1 MSAKIRTLLRKTGL
15 TDYEV
20 NAYLVLLE
28 KGALTA
34 KQVSYG
40 AQIPY
45 SKVYQ
50 TLNSLEKKG
59 WIEVTR
65 KRPSKYF
72 PKSPET
78 AIKTAKTVIE
88 NEWLQIEKTI
98 AEELMPSYE
107 KIKTREKYDIW
118 ILRGLLNIISKFKEM
133 VKNCR
138 QELLIAFPSIKEE
151 FLLDFYQLLHSFV
164 GEKAQVRFM
173 VSKGLNENVYR
184 ALSKVGE
191 VRRKAK
197 MFGGGAISDGDEVLL
212 LFSDER
218 GEVTA
223 IWSDHPGLA
232 GLAKDY
238 FNYLWKES
246 EGEL

>member
-1 MSAKIRTLLRKTGL
+1 MSAKIRMLLRKTGL

-72 PKSPET
+72 PRSPET
-78 AIKTAKTVIE
+78 ALKTAKTVIE
-88 NEWLQIEKTI
+88 NEWLQIEKAI
-98 AEELMPSYE
+98 ADELMPSYE

-118 ILRGLLNIISKFKEM
+118 ILRGLLNIVSKFKEM

-151 FLLDFYQLLHSFV
+151 FLLDFYQLLHSFI
-164 GEKAQVRFM
+164 GEKMQVRFM
-173 VSKGLNENVYR
+173 VSKGMNENVYR
-184 ALSKVGE
+184 TLSKVGE

-218 GEVTA
+218 GEITA

>member
-1 MSAKIRTLLRKTGL
+1 MSARVKTLLKKVGL
-15 TDYEV
+15 TEYEA
-20 NAYLVLLE
+20 NAYLILIE

-34 KQVSYG
+34 KQISYG

-50 TLNSLEKKG
+50 TLNSLENKG

-78 AIKTAKTVIE
+78 AMKTAKNVFE
-88 NEWLQIEKTI
+88 SEWLQAEKAI
-98 AEELMPSYE
+98 IEELIPFYE
-107 KIKTREKYDIW
+107 KLKIREKYDIW
-118 ILRGLLNIISKFKEM
+118 ILRGLLNISSKFKEM
-133 VKNCR
+133 AKKCKH
-138 QELLIAFPSIKEE
+138 ELLIALPFIQDE
-151 FLLDFYQLLHSFV
+151 FLMDFYPLLSSFV
-164 GEKAQVRFM
+164 AGEVQVRFM
-173 VSKGLNENVYR
+173 TLSGVKESARK
-184 ALSKVGE
+184 ALSKIGE
-191 VRRKAK
+191 VRCRDK
-197 MFGGGAISDGDEVLL
+197 MFGGGAISDGNEVLL

-218 GEVTA
+218 GEITA

-246 EGEL
+246 GG